1 MTAARNLT
9 THAMTLKADERDDS
23 LLRLEHAVSHQ
34 LAEASDPAQA
44 LSAVIRALCETEG
57 WAYGRFWQ
65 ADETARVL
73 RFAGSWH
80 PADSAIGVYMAASER
95 AVFKPGEGM
104 VGRVWES
111 GQPLWVSD
119 LGKQSPMLSPNLA
132 EGVDLRGA
140 CMFPVASQGQTLGVM
155 SFVSCEAREPDRR
168 LLQTFRIIGT
178 QIAQF
183 LQRSQR
189 EEEIALLNSE
199 LEERVRKRTAQLEAA
214 NAELEA
220 FSYSIAH
227 DLRSPLTSID
237 GFSRLLE
244 GCGPEDGAKAKH
256 YMQRIRSG
264 VRQMSDLTDAMLS
277 LARLSRV
284 EFEYEE
290 VDLAALAARSLAQL
304 REREP
309 DRQALVE
316 MPQHLWAR
324 GDPRLLAQVM
334 TNLLG
339 NAWKFS
345 GRKPEVQI
353 KLGSEK
359 KADGETAYFVAD
371 RGAGFDMIYAS
382 RLFGAFQRLHPP
394 TEFEGTGIGLALVQ
408 KIISGHG
415 GRIWASAKP
424 GEGATFYFTLPGE

>member
-1 MTAARNLT
+1 MNLPP
-9 THAMTLKADERDDS
+9 KERDDH
-23 LLRLEHAVSHQ
+23 LLRLEHAVARQ
-34 LAEASDPAQA
+34 LADADDPGEALKAVIQA
-44 LSAVIRALCETEG
+44 LCQTER
-57 WAYGRFWQ
+57 WEYGRFWQ
-65 ADETARVL
+65 ADEAARVL
-73 RFAGSWH
+73 RFAAAWH
-80 PADSAIGVYMAASER
+80 PEDSTIAAHMASSET

-111 GQPLWVSD
+111 GQPLWISD
-119 LGKQSPMLSPNLA
+119 LTKQAHVLSANLA
-132 EGVDLRGA
+132 PGVELHGA
-140 CMFPVASQGQTLGVM
+140 CMFPVTSQGRTMGVM
-155 SFVSCEAREPDRR
+155 SFVSREVREPERR

-178 QIAQF
+178 QVGQF
-183 LQRSQR
+183 LQRKQR
-189 EEEIALLNSE
+189 EDEIAMLNAE

-237 GFSRLLE
+237 GFTRLLE
-244 GCGPEDGAKAKH
+244 ACSMEQDGDKARH
-256 YMQRIRSG
+256 YLRRIRAG
-264 VRQMSDLTDAMLS
+264 VRQMSDLTEAMLS

-284 EFEYEE
+284 ELEYEE
-290 VDLAALAARSLAQL
+290 VDLAALAAMSLAQL

-309 DRQALVE
+309 EREVTVE
-316 MPQHLWAR
+316 MTGHLWVR

-345 GRKPEVQI
+345 SRKSQVWISIGR
-353 KLGSEK
+353 EK
-359 KADGETAYFVAD
+359 NAGGETVYHVAD
-371 RGAGFDMIYAS
+371 KGAGFDMAYAS
-382 RLFGAFQRLHPP
+382 RLFGAFQRLHAP

-415 GRIWASAKP
+415 GRIWANARP

>member
-1 MTAARNLT
+1 MNLPP
-9 THAMTLKADERDDS
+9 DEREDN
-23 LLRLEHAVSHQ
+23 LLRLEHAVARQ
-34 LAEASDPAQA
+34 LADADDAGVA
-44 LSAVIRALCETEG
+44 LKAVIQALCETEG
-57 WAYGRFWQ
+57 WEYGRFWQ
-65 ADETARVL
+65 ADEAARVL
-73 RFAGSWH
+73 RFAAAWYPEGSTVGAH
-80 PADSAIGVYMAASER
+80 MASSEA

-111 GQPLWVSD
+111 GQPLWISD
-119 LGKQSPMLSPNLA
+119 LTKQAQMLGATLA
-132 EGVDLRGA
+132 PGVELHGA
-140 CMFPVASQGQTLGVM
+140 CMFPVASQGRTMGVM
-155 SFVSCEAREPDRR
+155 SFVSRAVREPEKR
-168 LLQTFRIIGT
+168 LLQTFRVIGA
-178 QIAQF
+178 QIGQF
-183 LQRSQR
+183 LQRKQR

-237 GFSRLLE
+237 GFTRLLE
-244 GCGPEDGAKAKH
+244 ACDLQQDGDKAKH
-256 YMQRIRSG
+256 YLRRIRAG
-264 VRQMSDLTDAMLS
+264 VRQMSDLTEAMLS

-284 EFEYEE
+284 ELEYEE
-290 VDLAALAARSLAQL
+290 VDLAVLAARSLAQL

-309 DRQALVE
+309 QRKVTME
-316 MPQHLWAR
+316 MTGHLWVR

-345 GRKPEVQI
+345 SHKPELWISVGRQ
-353 KLGSEK
+353 KNSG
-359 KADGETAYFVAD
+359 DETVYFVAD
-371 RGAGFDMIYAS
+371 RGAGFDMAYAS
-382 RLFGAFQRLHPP
+382 RLFGAFQRLHAP

-408 KIISGHG
+408 KIIAGHG
-415 GRIWASAKP
+415 GRIWAYARP